1 MAGSLRARPS
11 RSGPPPERPA
21 YTLVGTVRVPH
32 VFLGPTRQIARR
44 IGYATAVL
52 AVAVVVVYLGRSGF
66 RDVQGNPLSFMDC
79 VYYASVSLSTTGY
92 GDITPVTPGARALN
106 ALVVTPLRII
116 FLIVLVGTTLAALT
130 EDSRQAYRIQRWR
143 RRVRNHYVVVGYGTK
158 GRTAVDAMVS
168 DGIAPSEIVVVD
180 TDRMAVETAGRR
192 GLVTVQGTASRSD
205 VLHLAG
211 VPRATAVIVAID
223 RDDTAVLVTLTARE
237 LSGTAR
243 IVVAAREAENTALLR
258 QSGADTVVVSAETA
272 GRLLGVARTTPNV
285 VETIHDLLTP
295 EAGFAMAERS
305 IEPEEAG
312 MSPRAL
318 HDLVVG
324 IERDGRLLRVG
335 TADVDVLR
343 GGDRLLYLR
352 HVAG

>member
-11 RSGPPPERPA
+11 RSGRQPGRPA
-21 YTLVGTVRVPH
+21 YTLVGTVRIPH

-44 IGYATAVL
+44 IGYATAAL
-52 AVAVVVVYLGRSGF
+52 AAAVVVVYLGRSGF

-92 GDITPVTPGARALN
+92 GDITPYTPEARALN
-106 ALVVTPLRII
+106 ALVITPLRII

-143 RRVRNHYVVVGYGTK
+143 RRVRNHYVVIGFGTK
-158 GRTAVDAMVS
+158 GRTAVEALVS
-168 DGIAPSEIVVVD
+168 DEVAPSEIVVVD
-180 TDRMAVETAGRR
+180 TDRAAVEAAGRQ
-192 GLVTVQGTASRSD
+192 GLVTVQGTATRSD
-205 VLHLAG
+205 VLRLAG
-211 VPRATAVIVAID
+211 VSRATAVIVATD
-223 RDDTAVLVTLTARE
+223 RDDTSVLVTLTARE
-237 LSGTAR
+237 LSIAAR
-243 IVVAAREAENTALLR
+243 IVVAARAAENTPLLR

-272 GRLLGVARTTPNV
+272 GRLLGVARTTPHV

-295 EAGFAMAERS
+295 ETGFAMAERS
-305 IEPEEAG
+305 IEPEEVG
-312 MSPRAL
+312 MPPRAL

-335 TADVDVLR
+335 TADVDLLR

-352 HVAG
+352 HVTG

>member
-1 MAGSLRARPS
+1 MAESLRARPG
-11 RSGPPPERPA
+11 RSGQPHERRA

-32 VFLGPTRQIARR
+32 VFISPTRQIVRR
-44 IGYATAVL
+44 LGYATIVL

-66 RDVQGNPLSFMDC
+66 RDVQDNPMSFLDC

-92 GDITPVTPGARALN
+92 GDITPFTSGARALN
-106 ALVVTPLRII
+106 ALVITPLRIL
-116 FLIVLVGTTLAALT
+116 FLIILVGTTLAALT
-130 EDSRQAYRIQRWR
+130 ENSRQAYRIQRWR

-158 GRTAVDAMVS
+158 GRTAVDAMIS
-168 DGIAPSEIVVVD
+168 DGIAQSEIVVVD
-180 TDRMAVETAGRR
+180 TDRSVLEVAGRQ

-205 VLHLAG
+205 VLRLAG
-211 VPRATAVIVAID
+211 VPRATAIIIAAD
-223 RDDTAVLVTLTARE
+223 RDDTAVLITLTARE
-237 LSGTAR
+237 LSDTAR
-243 IVVAAREAENTALLR
+243 IVVSAREVENTHLLR

-285 VETIHDLLTP
+285 VEMIDDLLTP

-312 MSPRAL
+312 LSPRRL

-352 HVAG
+352 HVTG